1 MQSIRALDILRPFVP
16 RVYVPTF
23 ILSVGKGMLV
33 PTLPLFV
40 AALVRDPVTMDVN
53 FTLVT
58 IAVAAASL
66 GTLFC
71 DIPAGLLLTRISERT
86 GHILGL
92 AVIAATIALLALDLP
107 YTLLIV
113 LRLLT
118 GAGLSVWG
126 LSRMQYMLR
135 MTPSHQRGRIM
146 SIFGGVNRIGTFAS
160 PAAGGAIATIYGF
173 ETLFVIAGLVIAA
186 GLVPTLLSPEAT
198 PPRPETTDPN
208 LATGLT
214 DMLRRHR
221 HDLLTAGSGQLL
233 VQGIR
238 SGRQVVLPLF
248 AAFALDLDAAAV
260 GIVISTS
267 AAIDMVLFPLA
278 GYVMDRYGRKF
289 AIIPSFTL
297 FSLAMAL
304 LPAAQDL
311 TGLILIGLLIGFANG
326 IGSGSMLTLGTDLA
340 PAHRPSQFLGVWRV
354 IGGIGDTGGPVVVGA
369 VADIIGLLMA
379 PFFLAGV
386 GLAGAGTFGFL
397 VRETLVKQPLAN
409 TNGTEHR
416 VDT

>member
-1 MQSIRALDILRPFVP
+1 MQSIRALDILRPFIP

-107 YTLLIV
+107 YTWLIV

-126 LSRMQYMLR
+126 LPRMQYMLR

-146 SIFGGVNRIGTFAS
+146 SLFGGVNRIGTFAS

-186 GLVPTLLSPEAT
+186 GLIPTLLSPETT
-198 PPRPETTDPN
+198 PPRPETTESN

-214 DMLRRHR
+214 EMLRRHR

-311 TGLILIGLLIGFANG
+311 TGLILIGMLIGFANG

-354 IGGIGDTGGPVVVGA
+354 IGGVGDTGGPVVVGA

-386 GLAGAGTFGFL
+386 GLAGAGTFALF

-409 TNGTEHR
+409 TN
-416 VDT
+416 DTQHSADT